1 MDQQVKRV
9 KRELIKHGAILDM
22 YEDTME
28 LPDGKQETWDFISH
42 RKGAAAVVP
51 VRGDGKIMVV
61 KQYRNADRPHD
72 SGDSGRFARQR
83 DGGYQGMCSKGTG
96 GGDRLLQRRSD
107 QNLIS

>member
-42 RKGAAAVVP
+42 RKG
-51 VRGDGKIMVV
+51 R
-61 KQYRNADRPHD
+61 RPLC
-72 SGDSGRFARQR
+72 RCA
-83 DGGYQGMCSKGTG
+83 GME
-96 GGDRLLQRRSD
+96 RS
-107 QNLIS
+107 

>member
-51 VRGDGKIMVV
+51 VRGDGKILMV
-61 KQYRNADRPHD
+61 KQYRNAIDRMTLEIPAGSRD
-72 SGDSGRFARQR
+72 SVTEDTRVCAVS
-83 DGGYQGMCSKGTG
+83 YTH
-96 GGDRLLQRRSD
+96 LTLPTT
-107 QNLIS
+107 

>member
-42 RKGAAAVVP
+42 RKGAALP
-51 VRGDGKIMVV
+51 
-61 KQYRNADRPHD
+61 
-72 SGDSGRFARQR
+72 ARQGAAAGSR
-83 DGGYQGMCSKGTG
+83 SPDGA
-96 GGDRLLQRRSD
+96 RRSAP
-107 QNLIS
+107 

>member
-51 VRGDGKIMVV
+51 VRGDGKILMV
-61 KQYRNADRPHD
+61 KQYRNAIDRMTLEIPAGSRD
-72 SGDSGRFARQR
+72 S